1 MKTHALLAPG
11 LYLSL
16 TIVAG
21 LFSDAFRSSAAD
33 ITWTNPNGGSWNV
46 ATNWNP
52 SQIPSTNDHAIITLP
67 GTYAVSVNAA
77 TTIDRLTLGAATGT
91 QRMTNGS
98 AGSLRLNGEGVVLA
112 NGLFSRGASTFTCAG
127 KLKVDGKVIW
137 TGGDWAGA
145 GSTVFNPT
153 AELIFGGNNSTK
165 ELTGGQAWINSGR
178 IVFTNITGAGG
189 FLFSRSSAVITNLA
203 DGVIELADDGEVM
216 RDNGS
221 RGLVNLGTIR
231 KATGTGTTLI
241 GLTANHGTMEILS
254 GGVRVDGNTT
264 NTGRYTIADGATL
277 EVNDAPTFTTS
288 AIVEGEGNLTKLGSG
303 QTARF
308 EGTLDLGGT
317 NNLGGASLNLTTN
330 STVLRIGRAVLLTGG
345 NAVLNA
351 NSGETLQTEFISNVG
366 TITGGDRI
374 VVSGPMI
381 WSNGNITG
389 SGELLAAGGLIM
401 TNRQAGLIL
410 DLGGRTVR
418 NAGHGLWSGG
428 VIRVASGSAVFE
440 NLTGGVFDI
449 TFDGA
454 MSGSLSIHNFG
465 TLRKSGGTGVCD
477 LKLVRNEGV
486 LEILSGSLGVP
497 NNFEQT
503 GSGKLTVRVAGTAP
517 GTELS
522 QLTFPDPLTSSTR
535 PRIDGCLGVA
545 LDAGFVPEMGQTFPI
560 LTFPRNQVGVRLPAN
575 GRFVCFDYCTI
586 LGQGRRLQQVVT
598 STNVLLEVVAASVE
612 GPRIYHSVK
621 AGTLRLCWGKEFPGF
636 QLESCPDLN
645 TLNWLNL
652 PLPGVPDNDV
662 SIPGPLD
669 EPHRF
674 FRLMKPGGN

>member
-1 MKTHALLAPG
+1 MKTHALSVHSLCLPLAV
-11 LYLSL
+11 LVALSTAVVL
-16 TIVAG
+16 SIG
-21 LFSDAFRSSAAD
+21 AD
-33 ITWTNPNGGSWNV
+33 ITWTNPSGGNWNV
-46 ATNWNP
+46 ATNWTP
-52 SQIPSTNDHAIITLP
+52 SQVPSTNDHAIITVP

-77 TTIDRLTLGAATGT
+77 TTIDRLTLGGASGT
-91 QRMTNGS
+91 QRLTNGGS
-98 AGSLRLNGEGVVLA
+98 GSLRLNGDGLIAA
-112 NGLFSRGASTFTCAG
+112 NGLFSRGASTFICAG
-127 KLKVDGKVIW
+127 RLTVDGKVIW

-165 ELTGGQAWINSGR
+165 ELTGGQTWINSGR
-178 IVFTNITGAGG
+178 IVFTNITGSGG
-189 FLFSRSSAVITNLA
+189 FLFSRGSAVITNLA

-231 KATGTGTTLI
+231 KAVGTGTTLI
-241 GLTANHGTMEILS
+241 GLTANHGTLEILS
-254 GGVRVDGNTT
+254 GVVRVDGNTT

-277 EVNDAPTFTTS
+277 EVNDAPTITTS
-288 AIVEGEGNLTKLGSG
+288 AIIEGEGNLTKLGSG
-303 QTARF
+303 QTMRF

-330 STVLRIGRAVLLTGG
+330 STVLRIGRAVVLTGG

-366 TITGGDRI
+366 TLTGGDRI

-389 SGELLAAGGLIM
+389 SGELLVGGGLIM

-440 NLTGGVFDI
+440 NLAGGVFDI

-465 TLRKSGGTGVCD
+465 TLRKTGGTGVCD

-503 GSGKLTVRVAGTAP
+503 GSGKLTVRVAGTTP

-522 QLTFPDPLTSSTR
+522 QLTFPDLLTSATR
-535 PRIDGCLGVA
+535 PRIDGCLGVSLA
-545 LDAGFVPEMGQTFPI
+545 PGFVPEIGQTFPI
-560 LTFPRNQVGVRLPAN
+560 LPFPRSPSGVRLRPT
-575 GRFVCFDYCTI
+575 GHFVCFDYCTI
-586 LGQGRRLQQVVT
+586 LGQGRRFQQVVT
-598 STNVLLEVVAASVE
+598 STNILLDVVAE
-612 GPRIYHSVK
+612 PIEDPRIYHSMK
-621 AGTLRLCWGKEFPGF
+621 DGNLRLCWGEEFPNF
-636 QLESCPDLN
+636 QLDTCPDLG
-645 TLNWLNL
+645 TLDWQDL
-652 PLPGVPDNDV
+652 PLPGIPDNDV
-662 SIPGPLD
+662 SIPAPLT
-669 EPHRF
+669 ESYRF
-674 FRLMKPGGN
+674 FRLKRPGGN

>member
-11 LYLSL
+11 LYFSL
-16 TIVAG
+16 TIAAA
-21 LFSDAFRSSAAD
+21 LSSSAFRSPAAD

-46 ATNWNP
+46 ATNWTP
-52 SQIPSTNDHAIITLP
+52 AQIPSANDHAFITLP

-91 QRMTNGS
+91 QRLTNGNS
-98 AGSLRLNGEGVVLA
+98 GSLRLNGEGVVLA

-127 KLKVDGKVIW
+127 KLTVDGKVIW

-153 AELIFGGNNSTK
+153 AELVFGANNSTK
-165 ELTGGQAWINSGR
+165 ELTGGQVWINSGR
-178 IVFTNITGAGG
+178 IVFTNITGSAG

-216 RDNGS
+216 RDSGS
-221 RGLVNLGTIR
+221 RGLVNLGTVR
-231 KATGTGTTLI
+231 KAIGTGTTLI
-241 GLTANHGTMEILS
+241 GLTANHGTFEILS

-264 NTGRYTIADGATL
+264 NTGRYTIDDGATL
-277 EVNDAPTFTTS
+277 EVNDSPTFTTS
-288 AIVEGEGNLTKLGSG
+288 SVIEGEGNLTKLGSG
-303 QTARF
+303 MTARF

-317 NNLGGASLNLTTN
+317 NNLGGAILNLTTN
-330 STVLRIGRAVLLTGG
+330 CTVLRIGRAVRIAGG
-345 NAVLNA
+345 NSALIA
-351 NSGETLQTEFISNVG
+351 NSGETLQTESLFNVG
-366 TITGGDRI
+366 AVTGGDRI
-374 VVSGPMI
+374 VVSGPTI
-381 WSNGNITG
+381 WSDGNITG

-401 TNRQAGLIL
+401 TNRQAGVIL
-410 DLGGRTVR
+410 DLGGRAVR
-418 NAGHGLWSGG
+418 NAGPALWSGG
-428 VIRVASGSAVFE
+428 VIRVASGSAVIE

-449 TFDGA
+449 AFDGG
-454 MSGSLSIHNFG
+454 MSGSLSVHNFG
-465 TLRKSGGTGVCD
+465 TLRKTGGTGVCD

-486 LEILSGSLGVP
+486 VEILSGSLGVP

-522 QLTFPDPLTSSTR
+522 QLTFPDLLTSATR

-545 LDAGFVPEMGQTFPI
+545 LGAGFVPEIGQTFPI
-560 LTFPRNQVGVRLPAN
+560 LPFPRNQVGVRLQPK

-586 LGQGRRLQQVVT
+586 FGQGRRLQQVVT
-598 STNVLLEVVAASVE
+598 TTNILLEVVAEPVE
-612 GPRIYHSVK
+612 DPRIYHSLK
-621 AGTLRLCWGKEFPGF
+621 SGNLRLCWGEEFPGF
-636 QLESCPDLN
+636 QLESCPDLS

-662 SIPGPLD
+662 SITVPLA

-674 FRLMKPGGN
+674 FRLMKPGVN